1 MLSIVICL
9 GASGEGGV
17 FALHLRIL
25 WNSLHRRQDAVSR
38 LEMGV
43 EKGRFRRSG
52 SGEQLSD

>member
-1 MLSIVICL
+1 MSIVICL